1 MMIRKN
7 KLMGA
12 MLAVAAVTALSAV
25 TASAAELPDEV
36 TVTSS
41 AAVQEG
47 KTVEAKVCRVDGT
60 EIKTTGMENVDFK
73 TDENGEIYFM
83 TEDGT
88 KVVVS
93 VFQLPEGVQFQFTPS
108 GR

>member
-47 KTVEAKVCRVDGT
+47 KLSL
-60 EIKTTGMENVDFK
+60 IH
-73 TDENGEIYFM
+73 I
-83 TEDGT
+83 
-88 KVVVS
+88 
-93 VFQLPEGVQFQFTPS
+93 
-108 GR
+108 